1 MTKSP
6 SDLPSSMESEQI
18 VLASCL
24 HFSDGSKFDEL
35 SQIVHEQD
43 FFYETHKILF
53 ATIKQLALKGEAL
66 DEISLLERLRINGDE
81 GTVGGLT
88 YIYQVLETSTTGVK
102 GRWAAQQVKEKSKLR
117 ELIRS
122 CRLSIESAVSQS
134 VDSETLCASLETS
147 VSKINLS
154 YSDDFNI
161 VDSIERV
168 KENVYSNDSNEY
180 IPTGIE
186 SYDKSLKRGGFGPG
200 QICIVAARPG
210 RGKTTFA
217 MNVALRAALNDKA
230 VGIFSLEMGDDEL
243 IEKICS
249 TLSGV
254 QVQQIYDKVATK
266 SNLDKFNDALEKV
279 SKLDILIDER
289 GDTFEKIAS
298 KARYWK
304 RKFDM
309 KLMVVDY
316 IQLMK
321 GEGIR
326 RDEQISGISRSLK
339 SLARQLKIP
348 IIVVAQLN
356 RESEKEDRQPRL
368 SDLGDSASL
377 ERDADSVTF
386 LYTLKTDDFHATK
399 LRWCRPKQRAGQ
411 SYADGDFEFIK
422 PCCRIRDFVSNTL

>member
-1 MTKSP
+1 
-6 SDLPSSMESEQI
+6 MESEQI

-24 HFSDGSKFDEL
+24 KFSDGSKFDEV
-35 SQIVHEQD
+35 SQVVHEHD
-43 FFYETHKILF
+43 FFLETHQVIYN
-53 ATIKQLALKGEAL
+53 TIKELALAGDPV
-66 DEISLLERLRINGDE
+66 DEISLLEKLRSNGKE
-81 GTVGGLT
+81 GFVGGLT
-88 YIYQVLETSTTGVK
+88 YIYEILDATSTGMK
-102 GRWAAQQVKEKSKLR
+102 GLWAAKQVKEKSKLR
-117 ELIRS
+117 QLIRT
-122 CRLSIESAVSQS
+122 CRLSIESAEEQS
-134 VDSETLCASLETS
+134 EDSENLCSTLETN

-154 YSDDFNI
+154 YSDDFDI
-161 VDSIERV
+161 KDTIQRV
-168 KENVYSNDSNEY
+168 RDNVYSNETSEY
-180 IPTGIE
+180 IPTGIQ
-186 SYDKSLKRGGFGPG
+186 SYDNSLKRNGFGPG

-210 RGKTTFA
+210 KGKTTFA
-217 MNVALRAALNDKA
+217 MNVALRAALDDKA

-243 IEKICS
+243 IEKMCS

-254 QVQQIYDKVATK
+254 QVQKIYDKVASK
-266 SNLDKFNDALEKV
+266 QHMDKFNDCMDEISNLN
-279 SKLDILIDER
+279 ILIEER
-289 GDTFEKIAS
+289 ADTFEKVAS

-321 GEGIR
+321 GEGTR
-326 RDEQISGISRSLK
+326 RDEQISSISRSLK

-368 SDLGDSASL
+368 SDLGDSSSL

-386 LYTLKTDDFHATK
+386 LYTLKTDYIQTEK

-411 SYADGDFEFIK
+411 SYAEGEFEFVK
-422 PCCRIRDFVSNTL
+422 QCCRIRDFVVR